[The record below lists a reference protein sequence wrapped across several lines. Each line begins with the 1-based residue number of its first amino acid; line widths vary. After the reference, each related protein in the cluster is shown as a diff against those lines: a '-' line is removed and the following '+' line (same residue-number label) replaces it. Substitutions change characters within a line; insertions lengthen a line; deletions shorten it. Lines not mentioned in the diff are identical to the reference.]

1 MSGVDRARE
10 KLVMGPVVLATANPE
25 KAAEINAALA
35 DVDIELVPRPSNVPD
50 VDETGTTLVANAR
63 LKADAL
69 CIATGLPALA
79 DDTGLEIDALGGGP
93 GVYSARFAGPNATY
107 SDNVERVLTEMTEA
121 RRASRTARFRTVLVL
136 AWPDGREVIAT
147 GVVEGVIT
155 DEPHGGQGFGY
166 DPIFRPAGGKGRTF
180 AEMTRAE
187 KQQLSH
193 RGRALRALAEQLREA
208 ARSEP

>member
-1 MSGVDRARE
+1 
-10 KLVMGPVVLATANPE
+10 MGPVVLATANPD
-25 KAAEINAALA
+25 KAAEITAALA
-35 DVDIELVPRPSNVPD
+35 DVDLELVARPTDVAD

-63 LKADAL
+63 LKAEAL
-69 CIATGLPALA
+69 CAATGLPSLA
-79 DDTGLEIDALGGGP
+79 DDTGLEIDALGGDP
-93 GVYSARFAGPNATY
+93 GVYSARFAGPHASY
-107 SDNVERVLTEMTEA
+107 ADNVERVLAEMTTA

-136 AWPDGREVIAT
+136 AWPDGRELVVD

-155 DEPHGGQGFGY
+155 DRPHGDQGFGY
-166 DPIFRPAGGKGRTF
+166 DPIFRPAGGGGRTF

-208 ARSEP
+208 ARPKR

>member
-1 MSGVDRARE
+1 
-10 KLVMGPVVLATANPE
+10 MGPVVLATANPD
-25 KAAEINAALA
+25 KAAEITAALA
-35 DVDIELVPRPSNVPD
+35 DVDIELVPRPSDIPD
-50 VDETGTTLVANAR
+50 VDETGTTLEANAR
-63 LKADAL
+63 LKAEAL
-69 CIATGLPALA
+69 CMATGLPSLA

-180 AEMTRAE
+180 AEMTRPE

>member
-1 MSGVDRARE
+1 
-10 KLVMGPVVLATANPE
+10 MGPVVLATANPD
-25 KAAEINAALA
+25 KAAEITAALA
-35 DVDIELVPRPSNVPD
+35 DVDIELVPRPSDIPD
-50 VDETGTTLVANAR
+50 VDETGTTLEANAR
-63 LKADAL
+63 LKAEAL
-69 CIATGLPALA
+69 CMATGLPSLA

-180 AEMTRAE
+180 AEMTRPE

-193 RGRALRALAEQLREA
+193 RGRALSALAEQLREA

>member
-1 MSGVDRARE
+1 MR
-10 KLVMGPVVLATANPE
+10 GPVVLATANPD
-25 KAAEINAALA
+25 KAAEIAAALVE
-35 DVDIELVPRPSNVPD
+35 VDIELVPRPTDVPD

-63 LKADAL
+63 LKAEAL
-69 CIATGLPALA
+69 CAATGLPALA
-79 DDTGLEIDALGGGP
+79 DDTGLEIDALGGNP

-107 SDNVERVLTEMTEA
+107 ADNVERVLAELMTVG
-121 RRASRTARFRTVLVL
+121 RAARTARFRTMLVL
-136 AWPDGREVIAT
+136 AWPDGRELVAA

-155 DEPHGGQGFGY
+155 DEPHGDQGFGY

-208 ARSEP
+208 ARPER

>member
-1 MSGVDRARE
+1 M
-10 KLVMGPVVLATANPE
+10 ATANPD
-25 KAAEINAALA
+25 KAAEITAALA
-35 DVDIELVPRPSNVPD
+35 DVDIELVPRPSDIPD
-50 VDETGTTLVANAR
+50 VDETGTTLEANAR
-63 LKADAL
+63 LKAEAL
-69 CIATGLPALA
+69 CMATGLPSLA

-180 AEMTRAE
+180 AEMTRPE

>member
-1 MSGVDRARE
+1 
-10 KLVMGPVVLATANPE
+10 MGPVVLATANPD
-25 KAAEINAALA
+25 KAAEITAALA
-35 DVDIELVPRPSNVPD
+35 DVDIELVARPTDVAD

-63 LKADAL
+63 LKAEAL
-69 CIATGLPALA
+69 CAATGLPSLA
-79 DDTGLEIDALGGGP
+79 DDTGLEVDALGGAP
-93 GVYSARFAGPNATY
+93 GVYSARFAGPHASY
-107 SDNVERVLTEMTEA
+107 ADNVERVLAEMTTA

-136 AWPDGREVIAT
+136 AWPDGRELVVA

-155 DEPHGGQGFGY
+155 DEPHGDHGFGY

-208 ARSEP
+208 ARPKR

>member
-1 MSGVDRARE
+1 
-10 KLVMGPVVLATANPE
+10 MGSVVLATANPD

-35 DVDIELVPRPSNVPD
+35 HVDIELVRRPSNVPD
-50 VDETGTTLVANAR
+50 VEETGTTLEANAR
-63 LKADAL
+63 LKAEAL
-69 CIATGLPALA
+69 CVATGLPALA

-107 SDNVERVLTEMTEA
+107 ADNVELVLAEMTEA

-136 AWPDGREVIAT
+136 AWPDGREIVAT

-208 ARSEP
+208 ARPEP

>member
-1 MSGVDRARE
+1 
-10 KLVMGPVVLATANPE
+10 MGPVVLATANPD

-35 DVDIELVPRPSNVPD
+35 DVDIELVPRPSDVPD
-50 VDETGTTLVANAR
+50 VEETGTTLEANAR
-63 LKADAL
+63 LKAEAL
-69 CIATGLPALA
+69 CLATGLPALA

-93 GVYSARFAGPNATY
+93 GVYSARFAGPDATY
-107 SDNVERVLTEMTEA
+107 ADNVERVLTEMTEA

-136 AWPDGREVIAT
+136 AWPDGGEIVAA

-155 DEPHGGQGFGY
+155 DDPQGDQGFGY
-166 DPIFRPAGGKGRTF
+166 DPIFRPAGGNGRTF

-208 ARSEP
+208 ARPEH

>member
-1 MSGVDRARE
+1 
-10 KLVMGPVVLATANPE
+10 MGPVVLATANPD
-25 KAAEINAALA
+25 KAAEITAALV
-35 DVDIELVPRPSNVPD
+35 DVDIELVARPTDVAD

-63 LKADAL
+63 LKAEAL
-69 CIATGLPALA
+69 CAATGLPSLA
-79 DDTGLEIDALGGGP
+79 DDTGLEIDALGGAP
-93 GVYSARFAGPNATY
+93 GVYSARFAGPHASY
-107 SDNVERVLTEMTEA
+107 ADNVERVLAEMTTA

-136 AWPDGREVIAT
+136 AWPDGRELVVD

-155 DEPHGGQGFGY
+155 DRPHGDQGFGY
-166 DPIFRPAGGKGRTF
+166 DPIFRPAGGRGRTF

-208 ARSEP
+208 ARPER

>member
-136 AWPDGREVIAT
+136 AWPDGREIVAS

>member
-1 MSGVDRARE
+1 
-10 KLVMGPVVLATANPE
+10 MGPVVLATANPD
-25 KAAEINAALA
+25 KAAEITAALA
-35 DVDIELVPRPSNVPD
+35 DVDIELVPRPSDIPD
-50 VDETGTTLVANAR
+50 VDETGTTLEANAR
-63 LKADAL
+63 LKAEAL
-69 CIATGLPALA
+69 CMATGLPALA

-155 DEPHGGQGFGY
+155 DEPRGGQGFGY

-180 AEMTRAE
+180 AEMTRPE

-208 ARSEP
+208 AWPEP

>member
-1 MSGVDRARE
+1 
-10 KLVMGPVVLATANPE
+10 MGPVVLATANPD
-25 KAAEINAALA
+25 KAAEITAALA
-35 DVDIELVPRPSNVPD
+35 DVNIELVARPTDVAD

-63 LKADAL
+63 LKAEAL
-69 CIATGLPALA
+69 CAATGLPSLA
-79 DDTGLEIDALGGGP
+79 DDTGLEIDALGGDP
-93 GVYSARFAGPNATY
+93 GVYSARFAGPNASY
-107 SDNVERVLTEMTEA
+107 ADNVERVLAEMTTA

-136 AWPDGREVIAT
+136 AWPDGRELVVD

-155 DEPHGGQGFGY
+155 EGPHGDQGFGY
-166 DPIFRPAGGKGRTF
+166 DPIFRPAGGRGRTF

-208 ARSEP
+208 ARPKR

>member
-1 MSGVDRARE
+1 MISQ
-10 KLVMGPVVLATANPE
+10 VVLATANPD
-25 KAAEINAALA
+25 KAAEITAALA
-35 DVDIELVPRPSNVPD
+35 DVDIELVSRPTDVPD

-63 LKADAL
+63 LKAEAL
-69 CIATGLPALA
+69 CAATGLPALA

-107 SDNVERVLTEMTEA
+107 SDNVQRVLAEMTTA
-121 RRASRTARFRTVLVL
+121 RRASRTARFRTVIVL
-136 AWPDGREVIAT
+136 AWPDGREIVAD

-155 DEPHGGQGFGY
+155 DEPHGDQGFGY

-180 AEMTRAE
+180 GEMTRAE
-187 KQQLSH
+187 KQRLSH

-208 ARSEP
+208 ARPER

>member
-1 MSGVDRARE
+1 ME
-10 KLVMGPVVLATANPE
+10 PVVLATANPD
-25 KAAEINAALA
+25 KAGEINAALA
-35 DVDIELVPRPSNVPD
+35 GVDIELVPRPSHVPD
-50 VDETGTTLVANAR
+50 VEETGTTLEANAR
-63 LKADAL
+63 LKAEAL
-69 CIATGLPALA
+69 CVATGLPALA

-93 GVYSARFAGPNATY
+93 GVYSARFAGPDATY
-107 SDNVERVLTEMTEA
+107 ADNVERVLTEMAEA

-136 AWPDGREVIAT
+136 AWPDGREIVAA
-147 GVVEGVIT
+147 GVVEGMIT

-180 AEMTRAE
+180 AEMTRPE

-208 ARSEP
+208 AGSEP